1 MKPATIIIIIIII
14 VSIIIFQSKSLHK
27 VLKALIK
34 AAKNAIQKL
43 EKVVDSP
50 PPPHSHPHSVVRG
63 ADVPS
68 SSVNTL
74 LQFSPH
80 PHPHH
85 RSFISL
91 PSLFLLSQELY
102 LEVELFGLAAMDL
115 STDDVVLSIH

>member
-1 MKPATIIIIIIII
+1 MKPATITIII

-27 VLKALIK
+27 VLEAFLK

-50 PPPHSHPHSVVRG
+50 PPPHSHPPVVRG
-63 ADVPS
+63 AAVPS
-68 SSVNTL
+68 SSVDTL

-80 PHPHH
+80 PILIIGV
-85 RSFISL
+85 SFSL

>member
-1 MKPATIIIIIIII
+1 MKPATIIIIIII

-27 VLKALIK
+27 VLKAFLK

-50 PPPHSHPHSVVRG
+50 PPPHSHPPVVRG
-63 ADVPS
+63 AAVPS

-115 STDDVVLSIH
+115 PTDDVVLSIH